1 MKSWIKILIA
11 ALIALVA
18 VGIGVY
24 LIFFITK
31 ENDPEMLENV
41 TIEKS
46 ASVSQSQPVAAS
58 ETLTYTIKVT
68 NNGDKKCKVGVSDIL
83 AAGVTLISTEG
94 KTKGNNLTFSLS
106 VRPGKTE
113 SVSYTVKINADLE
126 AGASIYSPAAK
137 AGEKQSNA
145 LEHFVGRALNASEKS
160 RMKDAILALAFSE
173 NIAPIKLCKDIYL
186 VAFSESPDLAETPEA
201 VLDALFGVSA
211 NANAAAMQA
220 MVAPH
225 LFGGSA
231 ISSELD
237 SLFKGKQSLV
247 ALSDLTIGDLLFVE
261 LQSETKLYI
270 FDGNDLI
277 SLMNGYAEADAASV
291 LSSLEN
297 ASRYAV
303 LRPSLSLKTLAYTL
317 PEEALDLSAAQTA
330 LIETAKAYLQRGYRV
345 QYDDSRMNSNG
356 EYRWQ
361 IGQYAPEDYTSEK
374 WGYLNCAAFTY
385 ECYRN
390 ALGMDLGSRY
400 TTNALCRYYL
410 NGGKTGVSE
419 YPYYYHNS
427 LNVSEEDRAAIE
439 EAFVSN
445 LVPGDLVVILR
456 KGGYGHVMLYIGN
469 GLLIHSSGASFSY
482 STDSETYEPT
492 IRYMNVMGYLF
503 NPDSANYLFREVE
516 NADGSKRCYIEDL
529 AIVRPLDEFSGEIP
543 ENTQNRVANLSGIR
557 AEKLSSA
564 PEGMTV
570 NIGAPITF
578 TFRIKNNGLSAKTLE
593 IKDSIPEN
601 ATLLS
606 AGDFAF
612 ADNALTASVTVAPG
626 ATATF
631 SYTVTASGAIGSK
644 IQGMNATVGGVLHT
658 CPAISIEKTLTEAE
672 QAAII
677 AAVAQFKESN
687 PDGLTNFALVN
698 AIYKAAGLE
707 APFAEGADVRA
718 SLFRNVTVNGATC
731 WQLSSDSEY
740 YAMVAPTLYGG
751 YRYHTSQDYTASSKE
766 NTDRSRLPREQA
778 LVVGDVLVVRF
789 SSSNAM
795 YMYVGGDQFVSLG
808 SASMPD
814 DSYSVTVR
822 LMRMMSVGNYYTI
835 LRPSMG

>member
-1 MKSWIKILIA
+1 MKILIA
-11 ALIALVA
+11 ALIALAA

-41 TIEKS
+41 TIEKC
-46 ASVSQSQPVAAS
+46 ASVSQAQVVSAS

-68 NNGDKKCKVGVSDIL
+68 NNGDKKCKLAISDIL
-83 AAGVTLISTEG
+83 ASGVTLISTEG
-94 KTKGNNLTFSLS
+94 KSKGNNLAFSLS
-106 VRPGKTE
+106 VHPGKTE

-126 AGASIYSPAAK
+126 AGASIYSPAAA
-137 AGEKQSNA
+137 AGEKKSNA
-145 LEHFVGRALNASEKS
+145 LEHFIGRALNASEKS
-160 RMKDAILALAFSE
+160 RMREAILALAFSE
-173 NIAPIKLCKDIYL
+173 DIAPIKLCKDMYL
-186 VAFSESPDLAETPEA
+186 VAFSESIALAATPEA
-201 VLDALFGVSA
+201 VLDALFGSSA
-211 NANAAAMQA
+211 DANAAAMQA
-220 MVAPH
+220 IVAPH

-231 ISSELD
+231 VSSEFD

-247 ALSDLTIGDLLFVE
+247 ALADLTIGDLLFVE
-261 LQSETKLYI
+261 HENETKLYI

-277 SLMNGYAEADAASV
+277 SLMNGYAKADTASV

-303 LRPSLSLKTLAYTL
+303 LRPSLSMQTLAYTL
-317 PEEALDLSAAQTA
+317 PEEELDLTAAQIA
-330 LIETAKAYLQRGYRV
+330 LIETAKAYLQRGYRA
-345 QYDDSRMNSNG
+345 QYDDSRMNGNG

-390 ALGMDLGSRY
+390 ALGMDLGGRY

-410 NGGKTGVSE
+410 NGGKAGAAE

-427 LNVSEEDRAAIE
+427 LNVSAEDRAEIE
-439 EAFVSN
+439 EAFASN

-516 NADGSKRCYIEDL
+516 DSETSGKRCYIEDL
-529 AIVRPLDEFSGEIP
+529 AIVRPLDSFSGEIP
-543 ENTQNRVANLSGIR
+543 ENTQNRVANLSGIL

-578 TFRIKNNGLSAKTLE
+578 TFRIKNNGLEAKTLE
-593 IKDSIPEN
+593 IKDYIPEN
-601 ATLLS
+601 AALLS
-606 AGDFAF
+606 AGDFAH
-612 ADNALTASVTVAPG
+612 ADGALTASVTVAPG
-626 ATATF
+626 ATAEA
-631 SYTVTASGAIGSK
+631 SYTVTANGAIGSK
-644 IQGMNATVGGVLHT
+644 IRGMNATVGGVLHT

-672 QAAII
+672 QAALI

-687 PDGLTNFALVN
+687 PNGLTNLALVN
-698 AIYKAAGLE
+698 AIYQAAGLE
-707 APFAEGADVRA
+707 APFAEGIDVRA
-718 SLFRNVTVNGATC
+718 SLFKNVTVSGNTL
-731 WQLSSDSEY
+731 WQLSEDSEY
-740 YAMVAPTLYGG
+740 YGMVAPTLYGG
-751 YRYHTSQDYTASSKE
+751 YRYHTPQAYTSYSKVS
-766 NTDRSRLPREQA
+766 TDRSRLPREQA
-778 LVVGDVLVVRF
+778 LVVGDILVVKF
-789 SSSNAM
+789 SSSDAM

-808 SASMPD
+808 SASMPN

-822 LMRMMSVGNYYTI
+822 LMRMMSVGNYYAI